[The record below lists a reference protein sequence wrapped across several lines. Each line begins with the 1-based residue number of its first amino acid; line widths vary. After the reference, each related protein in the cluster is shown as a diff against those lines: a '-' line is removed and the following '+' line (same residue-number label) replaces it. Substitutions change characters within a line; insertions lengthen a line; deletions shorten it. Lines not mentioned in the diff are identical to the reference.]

1 MVPFKKPFKE
11 SYLGTW
17 TLMGM
22 SSEVDGEKFH
32 RKSLDAGKGPASG
45 WAGPM
50 TAMPVDKYVR
60 VCVCVC
66 LYIYIYIHM

>member
-1 MVPFKKPFKE
+1 
-11 SYLGTW
+11 
-17 TLMGM
+17 MGM